1 MQRRRKEV
9 YIADFPP
16 QDLPAFQPGKPIDC
30 FIWEIMSEPK
40 DKPVGQYL
48 ISKLLKFFQTL
59 GKRGVEIEGVYATA
73 TSIEGINLSRKM
85 GMHLMDLPE
94 VIAPNYTPFELK
106 IQKQVNWITKDYN
119 LALESYRRRQE
130 RLQRNALTP
139 LETENQEV
147 EK

>member
-1 MQRRRKEV
+1 
-9 YIADFPP
+9 
-16 QDLPAFQPGKPIDC
+16 
-30 FIWEIMSEPK
+30 MSELE

-94 VIAPNYTPFELK
+94 VIAPNYMPFELK
-106 IQKQVNWITKDYN
+106 IQEQINWITKDYN
-119 LALESYRRRQE
+119 LWW
-130 RLQRNALTP
+130 
-139 LETENQEV
+139 
-147 EK
+147 

>member
-1 MQRRRKEV
+1 
-9 YIADFPP
+9 
-16 QDLPAFQPGKPIDC
+16 
-30 FIWEIMSEPK
+30 MSEPK

-94 VIAPNYTPFELK
+94 VIAPNYMPFELK

-139 LETENQEV
+139 LEGENQAV
-147 EK
+147 ER